1 MKRIACVSML
11 MLLVGCAAAATL
23 DVPEA
28 LRTACP
34 DLSDSDLQ
42 DAITAFTAVRD
53 EGTTREEVEQSS
65 RDNCQAEA
73 PDQADCVPCLLAIID
88 EVWPA
93 E

>member
-11 MLLVGCAAAATL
+11 LLLAGCSATG
-23 DVPEA
+23 DVPDA

-34 DLSDSDLQ
+34 DVSGAELQ

-53 EGTTREEVEQSS
+53 DGTTRDEVEQSA

-73 PDQADCVPCLLAIID
+73 PDRQNCVPCLLAIVD